1 MKWLTEGRG
10 LTLETKDF
18 DFEIIDPIN
27 PLFILEPYEEE
38 FQKHEGGGHDQK
50 THGNWATG
58 GEISNWNPNDP
69 VPESPRNAG
78 GMTEKIWDN
87 WEHGPDGNQY
97 VELYRQYAAE
107 ALGLQV
113 PKSDMAPGGS
123 ENYLTQRGFGG
134 SSTETA
140 KGHAVSILKA
150 IANGS
155 PTQPALYRGVTE
167 SRNDPNST
175 ALMQQLSNL
184 KTGDTI
190 DMPLVSTTRSLGVA
204 SWYAADRII
213 RPESGISPI
222 IMKIQPG
229 ARGVSIAPDK
239 SYYPSDHEVI
249 TSGKFEVVSIN
260 QVKAPY
266 WKRGIF
272 EPRKIE
278 FRPEFGGTDY
288 AVVTY
293 SSKKYTSA
301 EAKSIWETVSAGKI
315 QSLATPKFKFTDDRR
330 ASGKRQVYSS
340 WELQTPAN
348 FTIVEVKMI
357 EPHVVRRA
365 DSKDYGLTFDAL
377 FNNIPFF
384 REEDVTKHQ
393 EHDQKTHGSWADG
406 VASPEAGSAD
416 QEAMYKYIYEEKGF
430 VPLENPPL
438 KEGEKPEKYQSD
450 YDLVRHWEDIN
461 NERISDGLEPID
473 FYAIEQSPVMTKWE
487 FKALRSYL
495 GSGAVE
501 HINPWLRSTRAI
513 YPEEKNVTTLKIAS
527 LDSLIS
533 KVPEVRSE
541 TPLFRMFNK
550 NVVEKMEIG
559 QVFKDRG
566 FLSTSFADV
575 TDPKNIKLR
584 NEMNFMQPTGVIGRI
599 VPNGHYSGLSVNH
612 VQQDMFYKH
621 EKEFLMPRGSE
632 FRYLGLGK
640 TPSGET
646 VMDFE
651 RLSG

>member
-1 MKWLTEGRG
+1 MSVQVIRFAPG
-10 LTLETKDF
+10 LKPVL
-18 DFEIIDPIN
+18 
-27 PLFILEPYEEE
+27 
-38 FQKHEGGGHDQK
+38 KHQEHDQS
-50 THGNWATG
+50 THGSWADSGSPKLTIMG
-58 GEISNWNPNDP
+58 KNDGTNEFFNENTRVVRYQPEGKAAVDYVLVVDDLFSNSSVVAYLRPTD
-69 VPESPRNAG
+69 G
-78 GMTEKIWDN
+78 TTI
-87 WEHGPDGNQY
+87 DGN
-97 VELYRQYAAE
+97 
-107 ALGLQV
+107 
-113 PKSDMAPGGS
+113 
-123 ENYLTQRGFGG
+123 
-134 SSTETA
+134 
-140 KGHAVSILKA
+140 
-150 IANGS
+150 
-155 PTQPALYRGVTE
+155 
-167 SRNDPNST
+167 
-175 ALMQQLSNL
+175 
-184 KTGDTI
+184 
-190 DMPLVSTTRSLGVA
+190 
-204 SWYAADRII
+204 
-213 RPESGISPI
+213 PESGFGNYKQKPVGVLEAT
-222 IMKIQPG
+222 G
-229 ARGVSIAPDK
+229 A
-239 SYYPSDHEVI
+239 
-249 TSGKFEVVSIN
+249 GKNPWRESAKDDNKGTVVSLVVNVSHRRRGLASAMLKFHRDTYPELDI
-260 QVKAPY
+260 QHSHALTEDGEAFATVVKH
-266 WKRGIF
+266 G
-272 EPRKIE
+272 
-278 FRPEFGGTDY
+278 
-288 AVVTY
+288 
-293 SSKKYTSA
+293 S
-301 EAKSIWETVSAGKI
+301 
-315 QSLATPKFKFTDDRR
+315 
-330 ASGKRQVYSS
+330 
-340 WELQTPAN
+340 
-348 FTIVEVKMI
+348 
-357 EPHVVRRA
+357 
-365 DSKDYGLTFDAL
+365 
-377 FNNIPFF
+377 
-384 REEDVTKHQ
+384 
-393 EHDQKTHGSWADG
+393 HDQKTHGSWADG

-450 YDLVRHWEDIN
+450 YDLVRDWEDIN